1 MKDTATAVSV
11 IMITYNHADYISR
24 AIEGVL
30 MQKTNFKVELI
41 ISNDASPDNSHE
53 VIEKAIANLP
63 ENISV
68 SYYNHAENVGMMRNF
83 LFALDHANSPY
94 LAHCDGDDYWTD
106 ENKLQKQFDFLE
118 ANPDYQICHHNVLEK
133 RGLKY
138 RKRNH
143 KLTSDKTDDLE
154 RLAEGNFIHSS
165 SIMLRNTVRE
175 FPEYFSRAENGDYFL
190 LLLAARNGKIKYLNE
205 VMGVYRIHNTSSW
218 SSMKKRE
225 QRETHINFLQNVKQN
240 FSPEIIAIIDGQI
253 ERVEEKNY
261 KMNHTL
267 LGKIKTFLNP

>member
-1 MKDTATAVSV
+1 MKDTVAAISV

-41 ISNDASPDNSHE
+41 ISNDASTDATHQA
-53 VIEKAIANLP
+53 IEKAIETLP
-63 ENISV
+63 ENIIV
-68 SYYNHAENVGMMRNF
+68 TYFNQTKNVGMMPNF
-83 LFALDHANSPY
+83 LFVLQQAKSPY
-94 LAHCDGDDYWTD
+94 IAQCDGDDYWTD
-106 ENKLQKQFDFLE
+106 PNKLQKQFDFLE
-118 ANPDYQICHHNVLEK
+118 VNSDYQICHHNVLER

-143 KLTSDKTDDLE
+143 KLTQDKTDDLK
-154 RLAEGNFIHSS
+154 RLAQGNFVHSS

-175 FPEYFSRAENGDYFL
+175 FPEYFARAENGDYFL
-190 LLLAARNGKIKYLNE
+190 LLLAARKGKLKYLNE
-205 VMGVYRIHNTSSW
+205 VMSVYRIHNKSSW

-225 QRETHINFLQNVKQN
+225 QRETHINFLKNIQDN
-240 FSPEIIAIIDGQI
+240 FEPEINAIFNAQI
-253 ERVEEKNY
+253 ESIEKKNY

>member
-1 MKDTATAVSV
+1 MKDTATTISV

-41 ISNDASPDNSHE
+41 ISNDASPDNSHQ
-53 VIEKAIANLP
+53 VIEKAIENLP
-63 ENISV
+63 ENITV
-68 SYYNHAENVGMMRNF
+68 SYYHHSTNLGMMRNF
-83 LFALDHANSPY
+83 LFALYHAHSPY

-143 KLTSDKTDDLE
+143 KLTEDRIDDLE

-190 LLLAARNGKIKYLNE
+190 LLLAARKGKIMYLNE

-225 QRETHINFLQNVKQN
+225 QRETHINFLKNIQQN
-240 FSPEIIAIIDGQI
+240 FSPQIKTILSSQI
-253 ERVEEKNY
+253 EKVEKKNY

-267 LGKIKTFLNP
+267 LGKIKTFFNP